1 MRMRL
6 KINGLIVVLVCLLMG
21 QAMATTT
28 RRAKPGARKS
38 AAHTKTAPSASAKN
52 VSSTHRSAASSKSH
66 SQLPSQAAP
75 HRTRHARWNPMF
87 TADHEMLVRQNLE
100 LDQLELPRIANEDEL
115 FSQELKGELVPVEDS
130 DSLVVAA
137 NLAENHRYC
146 KPWTRDF
153 LEDLGEAYYQEFHV
167 PIVATS
173 LVRTAQQQR
182 QLRRHIRNAAPE
194 GGATASTHLT
204 GVTVDILKRGMTAK
218 QHAWLEQYLLPLRQ
232 ADVIEPIEERHQ
244 PVFHIVVF
252 NTYGASN
259 QSDEIWEAYRAP
271 QGEVASSF

>member
-1 MRMRL
+1 MHH
-6 KINGLIVVLVCLLMG
+6 KIIGLVVVLVWSLTG
-21 QAMATTT
+21 NATATTT
-28 RRAKPGARKS
+28 RRAKAGTRKPVTHS
-38 AAHTKTAPSASAKN
+38 KAAKTASTKT
-52 VSSTHRSAASSKSH
+52 VSSTHHSAVSSSSH
-66 SQLPSQAAP
+66 LQHAAQTSP

-100 LDQLELPRIANEDEL
+100 LDELELPRIANEDEL
-115 FSQELKGELVPVEDS
+115 FSRELNGELVPVEDS

-173 LVRTAQQQR
+173 LVRTAEQQR
-182 QLRRHIRNAAPE
+182 RLRRQIRNAAPE
-194 GGATASTHLT
+194 GGATASTHLA

-218 QHAWLEQYLLPLRQ
+218 QHAWLEQYLLPLRE

-252 NTYGASN
+252 NTYGLPN